1 MTKFIQRTIKSI
13 FKGLG
18 FDIIKLSKSPEY
30 TLIGLKNIPFKT
42 IIDVG
47 ANKGQFAKYILNF
60 FPEANIYC
68 FEPLPK
74 AFKILSRLTEK
85 TGEKIK
91 SFNFALGESEGNS
104 EIFHHLDHD
113 SSSSFLETTKL
124 CTNLYPFTQKKAA
137 VPVKIATLD
146 GWMKSVPNDLKPEI
160 LIKLDV
166 QGYEDRV
173 IRGGI
178 KTFKNAKG
186 CLLEIFLDKLYEDQA
201 TFKDISFL
209 LYSLGYEY
217 VGNLNQEYADDGHVI
232 YIDALFLK

>member
-1 MTKFIQRTIKSI
+1 MTKFIRHATKSI
-13 FKGLG
+13 FKALG
-18 FDIIKLSKSPEY
+18 FDIIKLSKSPKQ

-68 FEPLPK
+68 FEPLPE
-74 AFKILSRLTEK
+74 AFKILSKLSEK
-85 TGEKIK
+85 TRGKIK
-91 SFNFALGESEGNS
+91 SFNFALGESKGYS
-104 EIFHHLDHD
+104 EMFHHIDHD
-113 SSSSFLETTKL
+113 SSSSFLRTTKL
-124 CTNLYPFTQKKAA
+124 CTNLYPFTQKQAA
-137 VPVKIATLD
+137 VPVKRVTLD
-146 GWMKSVPNDLKPEI
+146 SWIKSFSIDLNPEI

-178 KTFKNAKG
+178 KIFKNAKG
-186 CLLEIFLDKLYEDQA
+186 CLLEVFLDKLYEDQA
-201 TFKDISFL
+201 SFKDISFL